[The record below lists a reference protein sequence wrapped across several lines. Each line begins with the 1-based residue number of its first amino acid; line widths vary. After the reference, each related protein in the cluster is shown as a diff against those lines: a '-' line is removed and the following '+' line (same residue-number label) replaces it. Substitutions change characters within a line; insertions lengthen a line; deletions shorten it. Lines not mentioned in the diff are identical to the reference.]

1 MQSKLNE
8 NCRDY
13 INFTNL
19 PEQPN
24 IICFR
29 DTASFILD
37 EQKRK
42 TEVTKESVIT
52 AAAKLIKA
60 ELRDIVRLNKVYLTF
75 DQLSDIKD

>member
-1 MQSKLNE
+1 M
-8 NCRDY
+8 
-13 INFTNL
+13 
-19 PEQPN
+19 
-24 IICFR
+24 
-29 DTASFILD
+29 ASFILD

-60 ELRDIVRLNKVYLTF
+60 ELRDIVKLSKVYLTF